1 MPKETASRWS
11 ESRYT
16 NLQVPSYVPSE
27 ALMHEDGQ
35 FLRAFL
41 LRVLANDM
49 QRMLATNTCAAYFRN
64 IPLEPEYDA
73 NGNRTN
79 TPENVVME
87 KRLHVMDDISKLLR
101 TYVERAEYAAN
112 KSKDINRRIYF
123 TAEQIETGDYGAL
136 IGPRGLVHQQ
146 LEKETNCHI
155 VLVGRGITNPLK
167 DTNPNAA
174 AMALEDPHVRITAT
188 TEEDLQTAAERIEWI
203 LSDEP
208 EAVEF
213 RENNRRRMAQVD
225 GRYDPR
231 TWMTAAEKRKKAAAE
246 KAAAAGGAAAGED
259 ETGAEKGR
267 KREREE
273 APVEEEDTELNEFLE
288 DL

>member
-1 MPKETASRWS
+1 MSRERPSRWS

-16 NLQVPSYVPSE
+16 NLQIPSYIPSE

-35 FLRAFL
+35 FVRAFL

-49 QRMLATNTCAAYFRN
+49 QRMIATNTCDAYFRN
-64 IPLEPEYDA
+64 IPLEPEYDG
-73 NGNRTN
+73 NGNRVN
-79 TPENVVME
+79 TAENVVME
-87 KRLHVMDDISKLLR
+87 KRLRVMDDISKLLR

-174 AMALEDPHVRITAT
+174 TMALEDPHVRITAT
-188 TEEDLQTAAERIEWI
+188 TEEDLQNAAERIEWI

-246 KAAAAGGAAAGED
+246 KAAAAGAADGDDAA
-259 ETGAEKGR
+259 GAEKGR
-267 KREREE
+267 KRERAE
-273 APVEEEDTELNEFLE
+273 APAEEEDAELNEFLE